1 VLKLVVNVVGLRDAY
16 DTVRSVLRHAAG
28 RVSGEEA
35 TYIPDPERHM
45 IYREARAWLLVYA
58 AVAALAVALHSLL
71 PLMYVG
77 LPTLLHEPDYYVR
90 RNLPAT
96 AQPFRADMHRAVF
109 EA

>member
-1 VLKLVVNVVGLRDAY
+1 L
-16 DTVRSVLRHAAG
+16 RSVLRHAAE

-35 TYIPDPERHM
+35 TYIPDPERHKV
-45 IYREARAWLLVYA
+45 YREARAWLLVYA

-77 LPTLLHEPDYYVR
+77 LPTLLHEPYYVR

-96 AQPFRADMHRAVF
+96 AQPFRADIHRAVF